1 MPYSFEL
8 TPEQEELKKMAR
20 DFARENIAPVAA
32 DIDEKDEMPYDLWK
46 KMGREPY
53 RFTGIFI
60 PKEYDGKPRGITGT
74 CIINEEL
81 AGVGKS
87 PIAVML
93 IEAVGLG
100 TGPVMMAGSEAQK
113 KKLLS
118 PIARGE
124 EVCSFGLTEPGA
136 GSDTANIETRAEK
149 VKGGYILNGR
159 KRYASF
165 TSIASYTAVF
175 AKTDPAKGS
184 RGISVFV
191 VDRGTP
197 GIKVVEKV
205 PCIGMRGHQDEEV
218 LLENCFVPETN
229 RLGEE
234 GKGIHYG
241 LATLDDTRTTLC
253 AGYVGLARAA
263 YEEAVSYAKSRHTF
277 GKPLLE
283 YQAISFPL
291 AEVAI
296 EIEAAR
302 FLIFRAAWMADR
314 GVKHTVETAMAKS
327 FASSLLLKSTNL
339 AVEVHGGFGCTQRF
353 PVERMFRDG
362 RIWVFAQGA
371 PNIQKLIVSRD
382 VFK

>member
-8 TPEQEELKKMAR
+8 TAEQEELKKLAH
-20 DFARENIAPVAA
+20 DFARREIAPVAA
-32 DIDEKDEMPYDLWK
+32 EIDARDEMPYDLWR
-46 KMGREPY
+46 KMGKEPY

-81 AGVGKS
+81 AGAGKS

-100 TGPVMMAGSEAQK
+100 TGPVIRAGSEAQR

-124 EVCSFGLTEPGA
+124 EVASFGLTEPGA
-136 GSDTANIETRAEK
+136 GSDTANLETRAEK

-165 TSIASYTAVF
+165 TSIASYTVIF
-175 AKTDPAKGS
+175 AKTDLSKGS
-184 RGISVFV
+184 RGISAFIVE
-191 VDRGTP
+191 RGTP

-205 PCIGMRGHQDEEV
+205 PCMGMRGHQDEEV
-218 LLENCFVPETN
+218 LLENCFVPEAN
-229 RLGEE
+229 RLGDE
-234 GKGIHYG
+234 GKGIHLG

-253 AGYVGLARAA
+253 SGFVGLARAA
-263 YEEAVSYAKSRHTF
+263 YEEAVSYAKTRHTF
-277 GKPLLE
+277 GKPLSE

-302 FLIFRAAWMADR
+302 LLIFKAAWMADK
-314 GVKHTVETAMAKS
+314 GIKHTVETSMAKS
-327 FASSLLLKSTNL
+327 FSSALLLKATNL

-353 PVERMFRDG
+353 SVERMFRDG

-371 PNIQKLIVSRD
+371 PNIQKLIVSRE